1 MRLLREILTNF
12 KGIRS
17 FTFEPNGENSNV
29 LAINAV
35 GKTTLYD
42 AFLWLFFDKDS
53 TGKKDFELKTLDAE
67 GKVIPMIDHAVGVVI
82 EHNGAKITLKKT
94 LSESWVKAR
103 GTITP
108 EFSGHKTVYEINE
121 VPKQKKEFDAFIFG
135 LGSENVL
142 RMVSD
147 PDYFPGKMAW
157 QDRRKILMDICGDI
171 SDADVIDSAVTIGNK
186 SMLDL
191 LMVLNSGRTIDEH
204 RKVLAARKTAVNNE
218 IKAIPIRVDEATR
231 SLPGDGK
238 SGLAELQ
245 SNIEKFQA
253 QRKEIETSLLA
264 LEQGGAITQNKLRLQ
279 RIEAGL
285 LAEQNKAQGDKQ
297 AVVGAKRKEYGAL
310 VFKRDDASFRKT
322 ATTNKIT
329 QLQEDINRLKNQW
342 EAKIAEWK
350 AEDAK
355 EAPATETS
363 GICPACGQSLPE
375 EQVQAAIDKALTA
388 FNTSRATNL
397 ERIQTEGTAIRT
409 KLDTAEAERL
419 KLEQSIPAIDVEI
432 DILAKKISGLS
443 SEITALDNQ
452 PPTEQSFE
460 TKALLH
466 EQGNLLLD
474 IKALEESSEPE
485 RIRLTNQLSSV
496 QQNIA
501 DLQAD
506 VARTEAR
513 ADGLKRIEEL
523 KAKEEVLAAE
533 AAQLER
539 QTTVVEEFTR
549 TKVKLL
555 ESKINTKFKYA
566 RFKMFDWFIHN
577 DEPSSTCEVLG
588 PDGVPYGSGLNNA
601 ARINVGIDIINT
613 IGAHYGFVA
622 PIFVDNA
629 EAVTQLIDTP
639 AQLIRLVVPDII
651 VRDEDGVIDEEATE
665 KRRKKYSKLV
675 VEAG

>member
-1 MRLLREILTNF
+1 LNLLRETLTNF
-12 KGIRS
+12 KGVRS

-67 GKVIPMIDHAVGVVI
+67 GKVIPMIDHSVEVAI

-108 EFSGHKTVYEINE
+108 EFSGHKTAYEINE
-121 VPKQKKEFDAFIFG
+121 VPKQKKEFDAFILG

-157 QDRRKILMDICGDI
+157 QDRRKILMDICGEI

-204 RKVLAARKTAVNNE
+204 RKVIAARKTAVNNE

-231 SLPGDGK
+231 ALPEK
-238 SGLAELQ
+238 GLSALADLQ

-253 QRKEIETSLLA
+253 QRKEIETSLLT
-264 LEQGGAITQNKLRLQ
+264 LEQGGAISGSKLRLQ

-297 AVVGAKRKEYGAL
+297 AVIGAKRKEYGEV
-310 VFKRDDASFRKT
+310 VFKRDDASYRKT
-322 ATTNKIT
+322 AATNKIT
-329 QLQEDINRLKNQW
+329 QLQEDIDRLKNQR
-342 EAKIAEWK
+342 EGKLAEWK

-355 EAPATETS
+355 EAPVTEVS
-363 GICPACGQSLPE
+363 GTCPSCGQSLPE
-375 EQVQAAIDKALTA
+375 EQIQAAIDKALTA
-388 FNTSRATNL
+388 FNTSRANNL
-397 ERIQTEGTAIRT
+397 ERIQAEGTAIRT

-419 KLEQSIPAIDVEI
+419 RLEQSIPAMDAEI
-432 DILAKKISGLS
+432 DKLANKISELTS
-443 SEITALDNQ
+443 DIAALDNQ
-452 PPTEQSFE
+452 PPAEQSFE

-466 EQGNLLLD
+466 EKENLLAD

-496 QQNIA
+496 QQTLA
-501 DLQAD
+501 ELQAD
-506 VARTEAR
+506 VAKHNAR
-513 ADGLKRIEEL
+513 ADGIKRIENL
-523 KAKEEVLAAE
+523 KAQEKTLATE
-533 AAQLER
+533 YEQLDR
-539 QTTVVEEFTR
+539 QTFLVEEFIR
-549 TKVKLL
+549 TKVNLL
-555 ESKINTKFKYA
+555 ESKINSRFKFA
-566 RFKMFDWFIHN
+566 RFRLFETQIN
-577 DEPSSTCEVLG
+577 GALNEVCEVLG

-613 IGAHYGFVA
+613 MGAHYGFKA

-651 VRDEDGVIDEEATE
+651 VRNEDGTIDEEATE
-665 KRRKKYSKLV
+665 LRRKKYSKLV